1 MPAETKAGYIVG
13 ELALQ
18 ERVGIWPA
26 HRKARKVR

>member
-1 MPAETKAGYIVG
+1 MPAETKAGHIVG

-26 HRKARKVR
+26 YRKAGKAR